1 MQFLRAT
8 QANGRFDPHSDG
20 RSLPL
25 SPEAFAF
32 WQEHGAVIANL
43 LRPETPLPLSAVV
56 EAYVE
61 YQLEHP
67 EGGVDVDADADVG
80 ADEVYVAWALLK
92 LVSYGLAQVVM
103 PSDAYHRPRHHQ
115 PRPLV

>member
-8 QANGRFDPHSDG
+8 QTNGRFDPHSDG

-56 EAYVE
+56 VAYAE

-67 EGGVDVDADADVG
+67 EGC
-80 ADEVYVAWALLK
+80 LLYT
-92 LVSYGLAQVVM
+92 SPSPRDRTRSRM
-103 PSDAYHRPRHHQ
+103 PSSA
-115 PRPLV
+115 

>member
-8 QANGRFDPHSDG
+8 QTNGRFDPHNDG

-25 SPEAFAF
+25 SPEAFTF

-43 LRPETPLPLSAVV
+43 LRPETPLSLSDIVQ
-56 EAYVE
+56 AYAE

-67 EGGVDVDADADVG
+67 EGGVGADAGV
-80 ADEVYVAWALLK
+80 DEVYVAWALLK
-92 LVSYGLAQVVM
+92 LVSYGLAQAVM
-103 PSDAYHRPRHHQ
+103 PSGAYQRPGYHQ

>member
-8 QANGRFDPHSDG
+8 QTNGRFDTHSDG

-32 WQEHGAVIANL
+32 WQEHGAVIASL
-43 LRPETPLPLSAVV
+43 LRPETPLPLSAIV
-56 EAYVE
+56 EAYAE

-67 EGGVDVDADADVG
+67 EGGVDVGADAD

-103 PSDAYHRPRHHQ
+103 PSDAYQRPRHHQ

>member
-8 QANGRFDPHSDG
+8 QTNGRFDPHSDG

-43 LRPETPLPLSAVV
+43 LRPETPCPSRPSSRLTPNTNWNTPKA
-56 EAYVE
+56 AWT
-61 YQLEHP
+61 
-67 EGGVDVDADADVG
+67 
-80 ADEVYVAWALLK
+80 WALT
-92 LVSYGLAQVVM
+92 LALTKSTS
-103 PSDAYHRPRHHQ
+103 PGRCSN
-115 PRPLV
+115 

>member
-20 RSLPL
+20 RFHPL

-43 LRPETPLPLSAVV
+43 LRPETPLPLSDIVQ
-56 EAYVE
+56 AYAE

-67 EGGVDVDADADVG
+67 EGGVGADADAG

-92 LVSYGLAQVVM
+92 LVGYGLAQAVM
-103 PSDAYHRPRHHQ
+103 PSGAYQRPRYHQ

>member
-1 MQFLRAT
+1 MQFLRVT
-8 QANGRFDPHSDG
+8 QTNGRFDTHSDG

-25 SPEAFAF
+25 STEAFTF

-56 EAYVE
+56 EAYAE

-67 EGGVDVDADADVG
+67 EGGVDVGADAGADV
-80 ADEVYVAWALLK
+80 DEVYVAWALLK

-103 PSDAYHRPRHHQ
+103 PSGAYQRPRHYQ

>member
-8 QANGRFDPHSDG
+8 QANDRIDPHSDG

-56 EAYVE
+56 EAYAE

-67 EGGVDVDADADVG
+67 EGGVGADAGADV
-80 ADEVYVAWALLK
+80 DEVYVAWALLK

-103 PSDAYHRPRHHQ
+103 PPGAYHRPRHHQ

>member
-8 QANGRFDPHSDG
+8 QTNGRFDPHSDG

-56 EAYVE
+56 EAYAE

-67 EGGVDVDADADVG
+67 EGGVDVGADAG
-80 ADEVYVAWALLK
+80 GDEVYVAWALLK

-103 PSDAYHRPRHHQ
+103 PSGAYHRPRHHQ